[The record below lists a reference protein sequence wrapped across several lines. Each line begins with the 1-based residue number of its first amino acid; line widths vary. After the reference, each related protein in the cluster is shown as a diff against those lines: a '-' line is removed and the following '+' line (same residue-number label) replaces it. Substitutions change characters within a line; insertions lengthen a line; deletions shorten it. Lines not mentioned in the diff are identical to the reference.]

1 MRPRVLLAGNG
12 IRCITLMVALTA
24 VCVGAPWDSPPREI
38 VSRSDIFVGQPNVL
52 PAQAMPLGNGRLGV
66 ALWAADGMTLQLNR
80 SDTLPGRL
88 SPGQVIIPGLKRM
101 TADRGFT
108 ARLKLF
114 DGEWQASGAGMS
126 ARVSVDRDWDRVI
139 IDVAGANPA
148 AEQTVL
154 LKLWQPRAPQAIVSR
169 DSVTL
174 AEHWLDNKLPGAS
187 GLPFGS
193 LAAMRV
199 VGRQVVPAQIGTRT
213 VALRFRPLPDGRF
226 RVIVAAPA
234 FDGTGSPAAIAAKTL
249 LAPVQESASRQWW
262 NDFWRRAGL
271 ITGSSADGHAD
282 YFAALRML
290 FLFASAAES
299 RGAIPGSQAGI
310 ADLFSAV
317 KDAHQWDPAAFWA
330 WNLRMQVA
338 ANLSAGLPELNE
350 PFFALYR
357 NNLDALQ
364 RWTIAKMNGRAGICV
379 PETMRFNGVGIEY
392 GSTEFRPFEVITH
405 GCDATWSSTSNARTL
420 TTGAE
425 IGLWVWETY
434 LKTEDRSFLEA
445 NYALMSEAARFLLAY
460 QQPGSDGLLHT
471 HPSNAHETQHDV
483 IDPSTDLSAIRMLYP
498 AVIKAAAELGQD
510 APFAQGLAAALDK
523 TPQLP
528 LTDADGLADALLA
541 DRQTPGKVIAASYDF
556 NAPLRNDENIGLEP
570 VWPYGLITPDS
581 ALYAVAQRTY
591 AYRPFRNIATWSYD
605 PVHAARLGLGVAVA
619 QSLYSLT
626 QLYQTYPN
634 GMADFGGGGGEF
646 YIEQM
651 AVTALALS
659 EALVQDQ
666 GETLRIAPAVPPGWS
681 LSGTVYV
688 RGNARVSVD
697 MQGGNVTGFELV
709 AHSAHEFKIANPW
722 RDRAVKESVAGA
734 AWAPS
739 HTDNDTIIVSAEP
752 GKAYRFQAAD
762 AQAVVLPLEQ
772 TPPLAEKSLGR
783 ASIGLGPPCCAPP
796 AGYNPASDRLIGKQP
811 Q

>member
-1 MRPRVLLAGNG
+1 MRPRALIAGNWV
-12 IRCITLMVALTA
+12 RCITLWVALTT
-24 VCVGAPWDSPPREI
+24 VCVGAPWDAPPRKV

-52 PAQAMPLGNGRLGV
+52 PSQAMPLGNGRLGV
-66 ALWAADGMTLQLNR
+66 AVWAADGMTLQLNR

-101 TADRGFT
+101 TADRAFT

-114 DGEWQASGAGMS
+114 DGEWYESGAGMS
-126 ARVSVDRDWDRVI
+126 ARVIVDRDWDRVI
-139 IDVAGANPA
+139 IDVEGANPA
-148 AEQTVL
+148 VEQTVL
-154 LKLWQPRAPQAIVSR
+154 LNLWEPRAPQAIVSPG
-169 DSVTL
+169 SVML

-199 VGRQVVPAQIGTRT
+199 IGRNVVPAKIGTRT

-234 FDGTGSPAAIAAKTL
+234 FDGTSLPAGIAAKTL
-249 LAPVQESASRQWW
+249 LAPVQEAASRQGW
-262 NDFWRRAGL
+262 NDFWKRAGL
-271 ITGSSADGHAD
+271 ITGSSADGHAN
-282 YFAALRML
+282 YFETLRML

-299 RGAIPGSQAGI
+299 RGVIPGSQAGI

-357 NNLDALQ
+357 NNLDALH
-364 RWTIAKMNGRAGICV
+364 RWTIAKMNGRDGICV

-405 GCDATWSSTSNARTL
+405 GCDAGWSSTSNARTL

-425 IGLWVWETY
+425 VALWVWETY
-434 LKTEDRSFLEA
+434 LKTKDRSFLEA

-498 AVIKAAAELGQD
+498 ATIKAAAELGQD
-510 APFAQGLAAALDK
+510 AQFAQALAAALEK

-528 LTDADGLADALLA
+528 LTNASGVADAVLA
-541 DRQTPGKVIAASYDF
+541 DRQTPGKVIAASYDVDSP
-556 NAPLRNDENIGLEP
+556 ARNDENIGLEP
-570 VWPYGLITPDS
+570 VWPYGLITRDS

-591 AYRPFRNIATWSYD
+591 AYRPFRNIATWSLD

-651 AVTALALS
+651 AVTALTLT

-666 GETLRIAPAVPPGWS
+666 GDTLRIAPAVPPGWS

-688 RGNARVSVD
+688 RGDARVSVD
-697 MQGGNVTGFELV
+697 MQSGNVTGFELV
-709 AHSAHEFKIANPW
+709 AQAAHEFRIANPW
-722 RDRAVKESVAGA
+722 GNRAVSESVSGA
-734 AWAPS
+734 AWAPTR
-739 HTDNDTIIVSAEP
+739 TDNDAIVVSAEP
-752 GKAYRFQAAD
+752 GKTYRFQAAD
-762 AQAVVLPLEQ
+762 AQAIVLPLEQ
-772 TPPLAEKSLGR
+772 TPPLAAKSLGR
-783 ASIGLGPPCCAPP
+783 AGIGLGPPCCAPP
-796 AGYNPASDRLIGKQP
+796 PGYNPASDRLIGKKP